1 MDLADIEA
9 ELAEIDKRETF
20 LSERIKNLLSE
31 EQNLHKS
38 FSSVS
43 SVANELKGVDRE
55 VTTLHS
61 KLEETSAL
69 SEKISK
75 RVGILVF
82 SLLKDFAF
90 IVSSHTV
97 PKNTK
102 NPLCSQNALFVLKTK
117 GCKNQK
123 KSNGP
128 GKTKWGAL
136 LSFL

>member
-75 RVGILVF
+75 RVGIIF
-82 SLLKDFAF
+82 SRRF
-90 IVSSHTV
+90 SSEKCPTLTV
-97 PKNTK
+97 
-102 NPLCSQNALFVLKTK
+102 A
-117 GCKNQK
+117 
-123 KSNGP
+123 
-128 GKTKWGAL
+128 
-136 LSFL
+136 SFFFFFFSSDHRPHRVCTHFYRNW